1 MLTLIWTFK
10 DLTMNLPTYLIATLL
25 ITMPFSVI
33 SATYYKSVDDKGNV
47 QYTQT
52 KPRETQT
59 ERIKVDAHAPDNT
72 STYKRPTL
80 NSAKKETGENADKAD
95 KAASKDDAGSET
107 ESKLTAKQKQQ
118 ACASERAR
126 LAQLKSSSRVRQ
138 RNDKGET
145 RYLTD
150 NEKMASIKSSQQSI
164 NKHCN

>member
-1 MLTLIWTFK
+1 MLRLIRTFK
-10 DLTMNLPTYLIATLL
+10 DLTMNLPTYLIAILL
-25 ITMPFSVI
+25 VAMPFSV
-33 SATYYKSVDDKGNV
+33 SSVTYYKSVDDKGNV

-80 NSAKKETGENADKAD
+80 KSAKKEAGANTE
-95 KAASKDDAGSET
+95 KAASKGDAGTET
-107 ESKLTAKQKQQ
+107 EEKLTPKQKQQ
-118 ACASERAR
+118 ACSSAKSR
-126 LAQLKSSSRVRQ
+126 LAQLNSSGQVRQ

-145 RYLTD
+145 RYLSD
-150 NEKMASIKSSQQSI
+150 NEKMASIKNAQQSI